1 MMLPSSKSFMRILL
15 AIDDSK
21 CSHSAIAA
29 AVQGMQAEGQEL
41 RLLHVV
47 EPMWL
52 VLDYETGALSQI
64 EAAHQ
69 ERMKL
74 GEELLERVAP
84 GIRDAGFI
92 VSSVM
97 EEGDAR
103 FVIVDHAVQWKADLI
118 MLGSH
123 GKAGLERLLLGS
135 VSEYVLRH
143 AHCSVM
149 IVRDKSRETG

>member
-1 MMLPSSKSFMRILL
+1 M
-15 AIDDSK
+15 
-21 CSHSAIAA
+21 
-29 AVQGMQAEGQEL
+29 
-41 RLLHVV
+41 
-47 EPMWL
+47 
-52 VLDYETGALSQI
+52 
-64 EAAHQ
+64 
-69 ERMKL
+69 
-74 GEELLERVAP
+74 LERVAP
-84 GIRDAGFI
+84 GIRDAGF
-92 VSSVM
+92 SVRTAM

-123 GKAGLERLLLGS
+123 GKTDLERLLLGS